1 MHRRGDSFIGIKL
14 QMNDRFRVQLT
25 TALAFG
31 PTGIIWAFLP
41 IHLRSLGASYL
52 LISLVSL
59 IPAIETVA
67 LSPIW
72 GGILDKTGKGHNI
85 LLISFLAQA
94 VGFSIFPL
102 LNSPEGFVFDVSL
115 ISLFSSS
122 FIPVYA
128 AMATVASPQY
138 GRAIG
143 KFWVSASL
151 GYASITLLGGFLYQ
165 YEPVNYVFV
174 LGVAYAVAGCLMI
187 AVAPK
192 DALTLAKSLERPRG
206 YSGLLR
212 QPKIALLCLLSV
224 GVLVSASAFNNFFT
238 VYMVD
243 VLNGS
248 KLMAGLAASATTV
261 LGALAYRFVGPLND
275 RIGRKPVFLL
285 GATGYAVYYTVLY
298 FVTNIVVVTVLWVL
312 PIYPLAQ
319 SASAALMSDYTST
332 ADRGKGLGLLESA
345 LSLGG
350 GLGPLAGGLIADAAQ
365 LQAVILFSL
374 AIALATVASSQLLI
388 KESPRAS
395 IVSSILADR

>member
-1 MHRRGDSFIGIKL
+1 
-14 QMNDRFRVQLT
+14 MNERFRVQLS

-67 LSPIW
+67 LSPLW

-85 LLISFLAQA
+85 LLLSFLAQA
-94 VGFSIFPL
+94 VGFSTFPF
-102 LNSPEGFVFDVSL
+102 LNSPEGFVIVVSL
-115 ISLFSSS
+115 IGLFSSS

-128 AMATVASPQY
+128 AMATIASPQY

-143 KFWVSASL
+143 RFWVSASL
-151 GYASITLLGGFLYQ
+151 GYASITLVGGLLYQ
-165 YEPVNYVFV
+165 YFSVDLLFI
-174 LGVAYAVAGCLMI
+174 LGAAYAVAGCLVI
-187 AVAPK
+187 FFAPSN
-192 DALTLAKSLERPRG
+192 ALTLTRSRGLPRG
-206 YSGLLR
+206 YWGLLR
-212 QPKIALLCLLSV
+212 QRNIALLCLLSV
-224 GVLVSASAFNNFFT
+224 AVLVSASAFNNYFT
-238 VYMVD
+238 VYLVD

-248 KLMAGLAASATTV
+248 KLVAGLASTATTV
-261 LGALAYRFVGPLND
+261 LGALAYRYVGPLND

-285 GATGYAVYYTVLY
+285 GAAGYAVYYTILY
-298 FVTNIVVVTVLWVL
+298 FVTNILVVTLLWVL

-319 SASAALMSDYTST
+319 SASAALMSDYTSK

-350 GLGPLAGGLIADAAQ
+350 GLGPLAGGLIADAAE

-374 AIALATVASSQLLI
+374 AIALATVASSQRLL
-388 KESPRAS
+388 KENRKAM
-395 IVSSILADR
+395 VTTSILTDP

>member
-1 MHRRGDSFIGIKL
+1 
-14 QMNDRFRVQLT
+14 MNERFRVQLS

-41 IHLRSLGASYL
+41 VHLRSLGASYL
-52 LISLVSL
+52 LISLISF

-67 LSPIW
+67 LSPLW

-85 LLISFLAQA
+85 LLVSFLAQA
-94 VGFSIFPL
+94 VGFSIFPF
-102 LNSPEGFVFDVSL
+102 LNTPEGLVIDVSL

-128 AMATVASPQY
+128 AMATLASPQH

-165 YEPVNYVFV
+165 YEPVDYLFF
-174 LGVAYAVAGCLMI
+174 LGAAYAVAGCLVI
-187 AVAPK
+187 AFAPK
-192 DALTLAKSLERPRG
+192 NALTIAKPLEHSRG
-206 YSGLLR
+206 YWGLLR

-238 VYMVD
+238 VYLVD

-248 KLMAGLAASATTV
+248 KLIAGLAATATTV
-261 LGALAYRFVGPLND
+261 LGALAYRYVGPLND

-285 GATGYAVYYTVLY
+285 GAAGYAAYYTILY
-298 FVTNIVVVTVLWVL
+298 FVTSIPLVTVLWVL

-350 GLGPLAGGLIADAAQ
+350 GIGPLAGGFIADVAQ

-374 AIALATVASSQLLI
+374 GIALATFASSQLLI
-388 KESPRAS
+388 KEAPRPVAVPR
-395 IVSSILADR
+395 IPTDE

>member
-1 MHRRGDSFIGIKL
+1 VGISFIGIRL
-14 QMNDRFRVQLT
+14 QMNERFRVQLS

-67 LSPIW
+67 LSPLW

-85 LLISFLAQA
+85 LLFSFLAQA
-94 VGFSIFPL
+94 VGFSIFPF

-128 AMATVASPQY
+128 TMATVASPQH

-165 YEPVNYVFV
+165 YLPVDYLFV
-174 LGVAYAVAGCLMI
+174 LGAAYAVAGSLII
-187 AVAPK
+187 ALAPK

-206 YSGLLR
+206 FWGLLR

-238 VYMVD
+238 VYLVD

-248 KLMAGLAASATTV
+248 KLIAGLAATATTV
-261 LGALAYRFVGPLND
+261 LGALTYRFVGPLND

-285 GATGYAVYYTVLY
+285 GAAGYAVYYTVLY
-298 FVTNIVVVTVLWVL
+298 FVTNIIVVTVLWVL

-365 LQAVILFSL
+365 LQTVILFSL
-374 AIALATVASSQLLI
+374 AVALATVASSQLLI
-388 KESPRAS
+388 KENPRAA
-395 IVSSILADR
+395 IVSSIPTDR

>member
-1 MHRRGDSFIGIKL
+1 
-14 QMNDRFRVQLT
+14 MNERFTVQLS

-41 IHLRSLGASYL
+41 IHLRSLHASYF

-59 IPAIETVA
+59 IPAVETIA
-67 LSPIW
+67 FSPFW

-85 LLISFLAQA
+85 LLLSFIAQA

-102 LNSPEGFVFDVSL
+102 LNNPEGFVVVVSL
-115 ISLFSSS
+115 IGLFSSS

-143 KFWVSASL
+143 RFWVAASL
-151 GYASITLLGGFLYQ
+151 GYASVTLLGGFLYQ
-165 YEPVNYVFV
+165 YFQVNYLFL
-174 LGVAYAVAGCLMI
+174 LGALYAFSGCLVI
-187 AVAPK
+187 LFAPSN
-192 DALTLAKSLERPRG
+192 ALTLTKSLERPRG
-206 YSGLLR
+206 YWGLLR
-212 QPKIALLCLLSV
+212 QRNIALLCLLSV
-224 GVLVSASAFNNFFT
+224 AVLVSASAFNSFFT
-238 VYMVD
+238 VYLVNI
-243 VLNGS
+243 LNGS
-248 KLMAGLAASATTV
+248 KLVAGSAATATTI
-261 LGALAYRFVGPLND
+261 LGALAYRYVGPLND
-275 RIGRKPVFLL
+275 KIGRKPVFLM
-285 GATGYAVYYTVLY
+285 GAAGYAAYYTILY
-298 FVTNIVVVTVLWVL
+298 FVTNIAIVTVLWVL

-365 LQAVILFSL
+365 LQAVIVFSL
-374 AIALATVASSQLLI
+374 AIAVATVVSSQLLL
-388 KESPRAS
+388 KESPRTTIATS
-395 IVSSILADR
+395 IRTNP